1 MAFLENR
8 RCSLF
13 YFRRGISLTGKKFY
27 EEWNKGYASARATRN
42 ERKIPKRRSQTV
54 HREILRDVRRLEKI
68 ITFVPIGEGGGG
80 GGGNE
85 YCHSS
90 TSFKYF
96 DILYIEWLLHRIVI
110 LFPLLSFFPF
120 LLILFSLTVAI
131 RNKLS
136 HENSFS
142 FFAVNFNVT
151 SSLEIIIIL
160 VVYWSL
166 ACPRC
171 Y

>member
-8 RCSLF
+8 RCSPF

-27 EEWNKGYASARATRN
+27 EERNNGYASARATRN

-80 GGGNE
+80 GNE

-110 LFPLLSFFPF
+110 LFLLLSFFTVLF
-120 LLILFSLTVAI
+120 FIFFIYLILSN
-131 RNKLS
+131 RRDS
-136 HENSFS
+136 
-142 FFAVNFNVT
+142 
-151 SSLEIIIIL
+151 
-160 VVYWSL
+160 
-166 ACPRC
+166 R
-171 Y
+171 